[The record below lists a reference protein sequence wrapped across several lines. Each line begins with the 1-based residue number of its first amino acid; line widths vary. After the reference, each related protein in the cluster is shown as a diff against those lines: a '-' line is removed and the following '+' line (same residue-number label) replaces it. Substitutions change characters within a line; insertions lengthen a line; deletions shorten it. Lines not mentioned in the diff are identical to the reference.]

1 MDRETQTSFIP
12 KAALSRNMELAPR
25 SVSFFTVISMFTL
38 FLSIAFWGGTFGYR
52 QILQNQIEAPCSERS
67 TVTGNE
73 QSCGLRESINR
84 ERQNLD
90 QATTVFLKRL
100 SDKLLIGN
108 DLVRTHQTVLPLLT
122 MLEELTL
129 PSIYYTRFAYNGKT
143 ITIEG
148 RASGYEDIA
157 VQTQVLSRD
166 RGRIK
171 SFIFSDLDLDSF
183 GNVIFRLILNVEPEV
198 ISYTHAL
205 GDTTINNS
213 SVTNNPLP

>member
-12 KAALSRNMELAPR
+12 KAALTRNMESAPR
-25 SVSFFTVISMFTL
+25 SVSFFTVIAIFIL
-38 FLSIAFWGGTFGYR
+38 FLSVVFWGGTFGYR
-52 QILQNQIEAPCSERS
+52 QILRNRIDAPCSERS

-73 QSCGLRESINR
+73 QSCGLKESINR

-108 DLVRTHQTVLPLLT
+108 ELVRTHQTVLPLLT

-129 PSIYYTRFAYNGKT
+129 PSIYYTRFAYNNKT

-148 RASGYEDIA
+148 RASSYEDIA
-157 VQTQVLSRD
+157 VQTQVLGRD

-205 GDTTINNS
+205 GNPTSNTSPASNNL
-213 SVTNNPLP
+213 LP